1 MKILCAKSKMNEY
14 SLLNC
19 FNSNNSKQKNNI
31 QPYIVKLTSNDL
43 DGETLYKVVCNF
55 KTQMGFYIPNNV
67 YVLECNYHTFGLIGF
82 NEIPIKIPIYNNTNN
97 NIEKTI
103 FIGVPV
109 HILVPLEFE

>member
-1 MKILCAKSKMNEY
+1 MNILCAKSTMNEY
-14 SLLNC
+14 TILNC
-19 FNSNNSKQKNNI
+19 FNSNNSTKQNI
-31 QPYIVKLTSNDL
+31 QPYIVEFTSTDL

-55 KTQMGFYIPNNV
+55 KTAMGFYIPNNV
-67 YVLECNYHTFGLIGF
+67 YVLECNYHTFGIIGF
-82 NEIPIKIPIYNNTNN
+82 NEIPIKIPIYTNN